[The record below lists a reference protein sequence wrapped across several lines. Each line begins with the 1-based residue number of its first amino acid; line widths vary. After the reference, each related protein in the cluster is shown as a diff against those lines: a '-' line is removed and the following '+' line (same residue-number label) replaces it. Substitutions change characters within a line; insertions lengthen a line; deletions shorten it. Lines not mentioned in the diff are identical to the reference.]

1 MFFLPLIILSI
12 HFIILTK
19 SQDPL
24 SLSQAEEPRR
34 GSNRLITAVRP
45 KVTTSTWRSKKTT
58 PRPGNADKNSRDENK
73 APRIGPIILPKDSI
87 EIHLPENGER
97 KDDLH
102 LSKCRLN

>member
-24 SLSQAEEPRR
+24 SLSQAEEPLR

-58 PRPGNADKNSRDENK
+58 PRPGNADKNSR
-73 APRIGPIILPKDSI
+73 
-87 EIHLPENGER
+87 
-97 KDDLH
+97 
-102 LSKCRLN
+102 